1 MAFVKLDT
9 AILESTLWIDRAAR
23 DIFITA
29 LLMAEPR
36 EITKPM
42 PQYYADRIEQTG
54 FSVPPGWYGFVA
66 AAGVGIARRAFVEQD
81 EAMMAL
87 ETLGSTDPHSR
98 SPEFGGRRLVRV
110 DGGITGWRRVT
121 ASDLRTSTENSR
133 FIVLN
138 FFKYRD
144 KDYTAAERM
153 AKLRARRKAQE
164 VTANSDAVTRN
175 SDAADADADADAEEE
190 NQKPLAHSPNE
201 REGVDSVD
209 VSPGDAPKS
218 KNLTAA
224 KRAPLVANLYSR
236 YPRKVAKAD
245 AFKVIE
251 KAIILVAKRDFP
263 GDEKAAADWLGS
275 RVDLYARSSQAHQ
288 SDKSKVPY
296 PASWFNAARYDD
308 DEAEWSYAG
317 STSGKSRFQCQGEA
331 ASESPSDGF
340 EDILAR
346 PVPAWVG
353 STSR

>member
-36 EITKPM
+36 EITKTM
-42 PQYYADRIEQTG
+42 PQYYADRIEETG

-81 EAMMAL
+81 EAMRAL
-87 ETLGSTDPHSR
+87 ETLGSTDPQSR

-110 DGGITGWRRVT
+110 DGG
-121 ASDLRTSTENSR
+121 

-175 SDAADADADADAEEE
+175 SDAADADADAEAE

-201 REGVDSVD
+201 RGRVDS
-209 VSPGDAPKS
+209 GDGPAVNTSKS
-218 KNLTAA
+218 KRLATA
-224 KRAPLVANLYSR
+224 RRTPLVENLYSR
-236 YPRKVAKAD
+236 YPRKIAKAA

-251 KAIILVAKRDFP
+251 KAIVLVAKRDFP

-275 RVDLYARSSQAHQ
+275 RVDLYARSQQALQ
-288 SDKSKVPY
+288 LDKSKVPY

>member
-1 MAFVKLDT
+1 MPFVKLDT

-81 EAMMAL
+81 EAMRAL

-110 DGGITGWRRVT
+110 DGG
-121 ASDLRTSTENSR
+121 

-175 SDAADADADADAEEE
+175 SDAADADADATSQILSSAKAEGNGSYPHAKHIEE
-190 NQKPLAHSPNE
+190 IWQFYLAESGMSPVRTQFTRQRRQKIQRWFEYFLNNNCDTQGLPE
-201 REGVDSVD
+201 
-209 VSPGDAPKS
+209 K
-218 KNLTAA
+218 AA
-224 KRAPLVANLYSR
+224 KRVMAVIQGTCRDSYVSQNKSWLTIESILGSQDKIDKGLARYEQQEGAASRNRTKPPTAQPMLPVREMESGEVANL
-236 YPRKVAKAD
+236 
-245 AFKVIE
+245 
-251 KAIILVAKRDFP
+251 
-263 GDEKAAADWLGS
+263 
-275 RVDLYARSSQAHQ
+275 
-288 SDKSKVPY
+288 
-296 PASWFNAARYDD
+296 
-308 DEAEWSYAG
+308 
-317 STSGKSRFQCQGEA
+317 
-331 ASESPSDGF
+331 
-340 EDILAR
+340 
-346 PVPAWVG
+346 
-353 STSR
+353 

>member
-110 DGGITGWRRVT
+110 DGG
-121 ASDLRTSTENSR
+121 

-175 SDAADADADADAEEE
+175 SDAADADADAEEE
-190 NQKPLAHSPNE
+190 NQKPLAHSANE

-245 AFKVIE
+245 AFKAIE
-251 KAIILVAKRDFP
+251 KAIVLVAKRDFP

-275 RVDLYARSSQAHQ
+275 RVDLYARSQQALQ
-288 SDKSKVPY
+288 LDKSKVPY
-296 PASWFNAARYDD
+296 PATWFNGGRYDD
-308 DEAEWSYAG
+308 NEAEWNYAG

-346 PVPAWVG
+346 PAPAWAG